1 MRLAFDEQI
10 FAIQEYGGI
19 SRLFAELAKQY
30 VDHPEIGVEL
40 EPLRAPIVNRYVLD
54 SPSTAQAL
62 QVEPATNSYRAL
74 ARYFTRVRPKV
85 HVDVIHNTFY
95 LPHGLSGYPGA
106 KRVVTVHDMIPERMP
121 ATRRRL
127 DFITRKQRYVELADH
142 VICVSAAT
150 RDDLLATYG
159 SVKAPITV
167 VHHGVDPIFKPGAQR
182 WSDLPERY
190 ILFVGNRSQYKDAKV
205 LIRAFAQVTK
215 TNPDLTLLFIGGGE
229 FTRSES
235 QMIKELGISAN
246 VQQRTLPDA
255 EMSAAY
261 GNSEL
266 CVFPSRFEGFGLP
279 ALEAMACGTPTILAA
294 ATSLPEV
301 GGEAARYFIPGNIAE
316 LASLIDEVLNNAE
329 ERVRLTN
336 LGIARSTQFSWERSA
351 RETADVYESLLK

>member
-30 VDHPEIGVEL
+30 VAHPEIGVEL

-54 SPSTAQAL
+54 SEATTAAL
-62 QVEPATNSYRAL
+62 YVEPAANSYRAL

-85 HVDVIHNTFY
+85 RVDIIHNTFY

-106 KRVVTVHDMIPERMP
+106 KRVVTIHDMIPERMP

-167 VHHGVDPIFKPGAQR
+167 VHHGVDPIFKPGAER
-182 WSDLPERY
+182 WKDLPERY
-190 ILFVGNRSQYKDAKV
+190 VLFVGNRSQYKDAKV
-205 LIRAFAQVTK
+205 LIRAFAQIAPK
-215 TNPDLTLLFIGGGE
+215 HPDLTLLFIGGGE
-229 FTRSES
+229 FTRAES
-235 QMIKELGISAN
+235 QMIKELGISRN

-261 GNSEL
+261 GNAEL

-301 GGEAARYFIPGNIAE
+301 GGDAARYFIPGNISE
-316 LASLIDEVLNNAE
+316 LATLMNEVLNSNE
-329 ERVRLTN
+329 ERARLSA
-336 LGIARSTQFSWERSA
+336 LGITRAAQFSWERSA
-351 RETADVYESLLK
+351 RETASVYESLLK